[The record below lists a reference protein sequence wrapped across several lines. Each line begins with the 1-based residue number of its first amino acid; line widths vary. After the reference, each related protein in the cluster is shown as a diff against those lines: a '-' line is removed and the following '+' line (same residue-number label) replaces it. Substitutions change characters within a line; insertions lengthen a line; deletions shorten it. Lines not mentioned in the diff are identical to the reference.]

1 MSYIKLTGKLDVF
14 AYILYG
20 IAFYLGL
27 LFLFQIKR
35 FFSGPFFISWWAF
48 LFPSAAITN
57 ATFLMYEKTG
67 EMFFRMLFQLQIIG
81 LVILT
86 LVLIWKTVELVKMK
100 ALCKKSE

>member
-35 FFSGPFFISWWAF
+35 FFSGPFFYFMVGIS
-48 LFPSAAITN
+48 LPKCSD
-57 ATFLMYEKTG
+57 YECY
-67 EMFFRMLFQLQIIG
+67 FSN
-81 LVILT
+81 V
-86 LVLIWKTVELVKMK
+86 
-100 ALCKKSE
+100 